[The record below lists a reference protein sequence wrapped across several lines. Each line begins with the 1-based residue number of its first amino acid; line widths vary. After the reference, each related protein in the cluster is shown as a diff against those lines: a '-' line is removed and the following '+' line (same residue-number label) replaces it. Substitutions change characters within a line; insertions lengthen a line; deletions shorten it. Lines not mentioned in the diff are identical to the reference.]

1 MNPKTRMAVATGG
14 LFRTPRSPPS
24 GAGHSLPLPLDN
36 SSFDNERR
44 RDPSS
49 FHARSGGGRRGPGG
63 TQRQGTARP
72 PSPTPFGS
80 SSRRIRPAAPSSGA
94 PVFFCCFMPFQHPS
108 PLASAP
114 PLPPLAS
121 SFFGGRCRP
130 TVGGPIEFH
139 STAPHPAP
147 PSCHPPLRSSHHLP
161 RITPITQNTALI
173 LHSQRYDEPH
183 IISLSHDTHLTFLAL
198 FGRFQFLF
206 SLLLV

>member
-114 PLPPLAS
+114 PPSLLWPRPSSGAAAVRRSGGPLSSIRPRRTPPL
-121 SFFGGRCRP
+121 
-130 TVGGPIEFH
+130 
-139 STAPHPAP
+139 HPAILPSAP
-147 PSCHPPLRSSHHLP
+147 P
-161 RITPITQNTALI
+161 
-173 LHSQRYDEPH
+173 
-183 IISLSHDTHLTFLAL
+183 IISLA
-198 FGRFQFLF
+198 
-206 SLLLV
+206 